1 MELKSFIKKTVRPG
15 EPLTSQ
21 AWNDLLDGIEG
32 VHQFLR
38 ATMHTVRIRI
48 TTPGLN
54 PQAVRITASRAE
66 GAPVEAVRPI
76 PPGQDHILT
85 WLEPGAWTVT
95 AEAVGYQTA
104 TAPVTVGDSAETTL
118 EIALQPA
125 AAFMPD
131 CFGLP
136 LSQAQAALATTGIP
150 LVRLADFT
158 GRDLPPQNPGNDAMD
173 ALVFVQWPGAGVPMP
188 AGTGAA
194 LIIAVPIQV
203 EAAVEVP
210 SLAGLTQQEAQKAL
224 EAIGLVL
231 GKVSIL
237 QKQPTG

>member
-1 MELKSFIKKTVRPG
+1 MELKPFIKKTVRPG

-38 ATMHTVRIRI
+38 ATMHTARVRI
-48 TTPGLN
+48 TTPGLR
-54 PQAVRITASRAE
+54 PEAVRVTASRAE

-76 PPGQDHILT
+76 PPGKDHILT

-104 TAPVTVGDSAETTL
+104 TAALTVGDSAEPTL
-118 EIALQPA
+118 ELALQPA

-131 CFGLP
+131 LFGLP
-136 LSQAQAALATTGIP
+136 LAAAGATLAAAGIP
-150 LVRLADFT
+150 VVRLLDFT
-158 GRDLPPQNPGNDAMD
+158 GRELPPQNPGREGAE
-173 ALVFVQWPGAGVPMP
+173 AAVLVQSPPPGVPLP
-188 AGTGAA
+188 PGTGAS
-194 LIIAVPIQV
+194 LVIAVPIQV

-210 SLAGLTQQEAQKAL
+210 ALAGLTQQESQRAL

-231 GKVSIL
+231 GKTNVL
-237 QKQPTG
+237 QKQPIA